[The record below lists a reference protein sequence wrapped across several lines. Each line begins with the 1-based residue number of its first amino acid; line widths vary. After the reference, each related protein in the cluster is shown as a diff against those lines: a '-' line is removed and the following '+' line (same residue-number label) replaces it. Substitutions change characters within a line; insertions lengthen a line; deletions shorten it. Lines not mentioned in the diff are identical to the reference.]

1 MDSAIQRLNNWSQGS
16 KTFFLDSC
24 SLSHRTIQ
32 PLKNQQPLKNDSATK
47 EPTAKLWQ
55 QESKISMQELLSII
69 PVCLWPTVTDFPILI
84 LSVKSEWELLK
95 YGVYCLVSKNFNT
108 PLQSFEIQLN
118 LKMATIGRLQVSDGN
133 ENLNQTQFVMK
144 PCACI

>member
-1 MDSAIQRLNNWSQGS
+1 
-16 KTFFLDSC
+16 
-24 SLSHRTIQ
+24 
-32 PLKNQQPLKNDSATK
+32 
-47 EPTAKLWQ
+47 
-55 QESKISMQELLSII
+55 MQELLSRI

-144 PCACI
+144 PCACMYLVNEKSLFSPHLQLLLTFQLFSL